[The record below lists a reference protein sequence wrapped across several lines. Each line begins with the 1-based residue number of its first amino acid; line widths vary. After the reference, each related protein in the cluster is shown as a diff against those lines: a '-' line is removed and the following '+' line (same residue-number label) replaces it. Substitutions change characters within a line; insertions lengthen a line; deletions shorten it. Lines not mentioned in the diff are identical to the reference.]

1 MDISI
6 LEKRFALIGAR
17 VKLETI
23 PAPTW
28 RARPGINIGHDNLGE
43 FFDIKIASGDE
54 VDYEVVNLQKDLR
67 HLLLMARRDNG
78 SKEKFLCGHDERH
91 WFVCAVPGKSV
102 TNVENAMEALQPAFV
117 RQQVFRKVRRN
128 KNRFERRNEAF
139 VRQGEWFFV
148 PSPEL
153 VVKTDFL
160 NQIHKNEPISRGNG
174 SKAHVCE
181 EVYRSRGE
189 PVMVCSRY
197 PRGVTF
203 KQHSDI
209 VKRNPQ
215 ASRWNWRMM
224 QINAAVYA
232 RGAVRHPDHKT
243 IYLDGWHQVFMNTE
257 NEAPGMRHVVFLD

>member
-1 MDISI
+1 MDIRI

-17 VKLETI
+17 LKMEVI
-23 PAPTW
+23 PPPTW
-28 RARPGINIGHDNLGE
+28 RKRPGIDIGLDKSGE
-43 FFDIKIASGDE
+43 FFDIKMAADDE
-54 VDYEVVNLQKDLR
+54 VDYEVVNLQKTAR
-67 HLLLMARRDNG
+67 HLLLMARRG
-78 SKEKFLCGHDERH
+78 LSKEKFLCGHDERH

-102 TNVENAMEALQPAFV
+102 TNVENAMEALQPTFV

-148 PSPEL
+148 PAAEL

-160 NQIHKNEPISRGNG
+160 NQIHKNEPISRGGG
-174 SKAHVCE
+174 SKAHICE
-181 EVYRSRGE
+181 QVFRSRGE

-203 KQHSDI
+203 KQHAEI
-209 VKRNPQ
+209 VRKNPK

-243 IYLDGWHQVFMNTE
+243 IRLDGWHQIFMNTE
-257 NEAPGMRHVVFLD
+257 WEAPGMRHVVFLD